1 MNKGT
6 WYAVGAYGLWGLFP
20 LYWKMLLHV
29 PAMQLIGHRIV
40 WSFVSLIVM
49 LVLLKQIKTF
59 RTVAFNFAMLKIYA
73 LAAVLVGINWL
84 IYVWAVNKGHI
95 VETSLG
101 YFINPLISV
110 LIGVIFFREKLRLW
124 QWIPIAIAAVGV
136 LYLTLALGSLPWIAL
151 TLAFTFA
158 FYGAVKKIAPLNSF
172 QGLTLETVILLLPAV
187 LYLLFSET
195 QGNGAFMH
203 QGVWVDFLLIGT
215 GLITTIPLLLFA
227 SATKR
232 IPLSVIG
239 VLQYIAPTI
248 QFFIGILVY
257 REVFTMRQFA
267 GYCFVWVA
275 LVIFGADSYKA
286 YRKRVAVDVK

>member
-20 LYWKMLLHV
+20 LYWKMLHHV
-29 PAMQLIGHRIV
+29 SAVQLIGHRIV
-40 WSFVSLIVM
+40 WSFVSLIAM
-49 LVLLKQIKTF
+49 LAFLKQIKTF
-59 RTVAFNFAMLKIYA
+59 RAVAFTFSMIRIYA
-73 LAAVLVGINWL
+73 MAAVLVGINWL

-124 QWIPIAIAAVGV
+124 QWIPIAIAATGV

-151 TLAFTFA
+151 TLAFSFA

-172 QGLTLETVILLLPAV
+172 QGLTLETVILLLPAI
-187 LYLLFSET
+187 LYLLFSEVK
-195 QGNGAFMH
+195 GDGAFLHHGLWM
-203 QGVWVDFLLIGT
+203 DLLMMGT
-215 GLITTIPLLLFA
+215 GLVTTIPLLLFA
-227 SATKR
+227 SAAKR

-248 QFFIGILVY
+248 QFLIGILVY
-257 REVFTMRQFA
+257 HETFTMRQFV

-275 LVIFGADSYKA
+275 LVIFGVDSYRV
-286 YRKRVAVDVK
+286 YRKRVFNQ